1 MPVGGLD
8 NHNHNG
14 TGDDATLPKLTHR
27 SRNAGTRMPS
37 TGRHVI
43 HAEGNDNANG
53 GTHVTVTPTRKSR
66 TTAPNANDARS
77 RQRHATQ
84 AGSQHA
90 KPAARKEPSPSCKG
104 KGKQKGQG
112 KGHNGKRIAIVIIIV
127 LVLAIAGGAWYLT
140 HNGDGNKTVGVGT
153 TTVNA
158 EGKDVQSNDL
168 HSLVP
173 FSEKDHTDKFG
184 NVTVENRLA
193 IADDSNSAVT
203 VATKIKASK
212 PGWSGVI
219 ILFDA
224 SGKELARGL
233 INAPQT
239 MGKSVALMQ
248 YIGVD
253 VSKVK
258 YWKCYA
264 TEQTDDS
271 VDGGNANVSG
281 DTQFGGNAE
290 NDNGGTDDSS
300 SANDN
305 ATGNNANGN
314 AQDGNAD

>member
-27 SRNAGTRMPS
+27 SRNAGTRTPSTGS

-43 HAEGNDNANG
+43 HADGNDNANG

-90 KPAARKEPSPSCKG
+90 KPAARKEPSPSRKG

-184 NVTVENRLA
+184 DVTVENRLA

-233 INAPQT
+233 INVPQT

-248 YIGVD
+248 YIDVD
-253 VSKVK
+253 AKQVK

-264 TEQTDDS
+264 TDQTDDS

-281 DTQFGGNAE
+281 DTQFGGNVGD
-290 NDNGGTDDSS
+290 DNDDSS
-300 SANDN
+300 SVNDN
-305 ATGNNANGN
+305 ATSDDANENAQNGN
-314 AQDGNAD
+314 AD